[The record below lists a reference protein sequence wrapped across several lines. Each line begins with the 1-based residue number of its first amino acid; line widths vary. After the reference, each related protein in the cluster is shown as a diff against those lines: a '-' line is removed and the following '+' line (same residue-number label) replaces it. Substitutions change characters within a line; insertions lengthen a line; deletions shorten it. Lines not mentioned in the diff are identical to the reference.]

1 MAKRGGNKLRIIG
14 SVFVILAALSAA
26 APVWANEGK
35 LVHVVRFRDYVLGP
49 VEDWLQGKGFQF
61 KEDARRRDHIELDVG
76 ENGLVLEAKRRA
88 FGIMPNESVNVPEF
102 TYVEIDWGVN
112 KFPEGASY
120 EQGVRNEALM
130 VFTFMG
136 DQRQPSGSM
145 FIPDSPYFVALFLC
159 HGDDRVGHP
168 YVGSYFKKGGRYV
181 CVDRPADGQLVTTRF
196 DLLEAYRTYFD
207 KERDDD
213 PAISGIALA
222 LDTNKASDG
231 GESSA
236 FIREIRFY
244 R

>member
-1 MAKRGGNKLRIIG
+1 MAKRGENKLRIIG

-76 ENGLVLEAKRRA
+76 KNGLVLEAKRRA

-136 DQRQPSGSM
+136 DERQPSGSM

-159 HGDDRVGHP
+159 HGDDRVGQ
-168 YVGSYFKKGGRYV
+168 GW
-181 CVDRPADGQLVTTRF
+181 
-196 DLLEAYRTYFD
+196 
-207 KERDDD
+207 
-213 PAISGIALA
+213 
-222 LDTNKASDG
+222 
-231 GESSA
+231 
-236 FIREIRFY
+236 
-244 R
+244 